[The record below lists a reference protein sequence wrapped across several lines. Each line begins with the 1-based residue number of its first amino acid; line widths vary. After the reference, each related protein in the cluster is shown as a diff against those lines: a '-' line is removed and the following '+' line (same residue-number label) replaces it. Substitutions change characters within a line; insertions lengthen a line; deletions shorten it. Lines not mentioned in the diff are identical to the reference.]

1 MGSDSFEWST
11 DVDSATRR
19 RKTLLTMQDNRR
31 IPRVGSTSAPM
42 TVSIGR
48 QRPPATSR
56 GLLCR
61 NPLHEDIVQAA
72 VGLHPATAGPIVL
85 PGASICGRSPIDQG
99 APLILE
105 RTR

>member
-11 DVDSATRR
+11 DLDNGTSR

-48 QRPPATSR
+48 QRPPARLR
-56 GLLCR
+56 GDSTLKESTPRRYCSDGGRAAPGDCR
-61 NPLHEDIVQAA
+61 TDC
-72 VGLHPATAGPIVL
+72 PAGCVDL
-85 PGASICGRSPIDQG
+85 
-99 APLILE
+99 
-105 RTR
+105 